1 MTINKVILAYSGG
14 LDTSVCVRYL
24 QKLNNLDVVTLTVDC
39 GQDEDFANLEQKAIS
54 LGAVKHI
61 HIDAKKEF
69 AASYISPS
77 IRANGLY
84 QGKYPLAT
92 ALARPLISYKAR
104 RYCASGTCQGCCP
117 WLYRKGK

>member
-61 HIDAKKEF
+61 HIDEKKNSLQVTFHHQYEQMD
-69 AASYISPS
+69 S
-77 IRANGLY
+77 IRESHLL
-84 QGKYPLAT
+84 QLH
-92 ALARPLISYKAR
+92 
-104 RYCASGTCQGCCP
+104 
-117 WLYRKGK
+117 